1 MRVINLFMV
10 FFSLKHTVTLIYF
23 QMYCVSDCT
32 LRAIFLSSVTSTS
45 SGPFLNRWTPSD
57 PHHHL
62 PPEVKL
68 EGDSDPT
75 GRRSSFAPGA
85 AFSTIVAVPL
95 PLSPTVFSG
104 P

>member
-1 MRVINLFMV
+1 MWVINLFMV

-23 QMYCVSDCT
+23 QLYYVSDCT
-32 LRAIFLSSVTSTS
+32 LKTIFLSSVTSTS

-57 PHHHL
+57 PDHHL

-68 EGDSDPT
+68 ERESAPT
-75 GRRSSFAPGA
+75 GRRSSFASGA
-85 AFSTIVAVPL
+85 AFRTIIAVPL
-95 PLSPTVFSG
+95 PLSPVFSG